1 VHLDPR
7 HLATLEAV
15 VRLGSFSAAATS
27 LGYTQSAV
35 SQQIGE
41 LERRTGLRVL
51 DRRPIRPTAA
61 GRVLLQAEIG
71 LRQTLVAAATELR
84 ALEDGVSG
92 SIRVGAFVSAGASFV
107 PDALARLHADRP
119 GLELT
124 LVEVETG
131 AAHEALLRGDLD
143 LAVTYD
149 YDRFPQPVPDGLVRR
164 LLLRDPV
171 RIVLPVGHR
180 LTAQT
185 SLRLTDPDPDEWI
198 ATPVTAPGHELL
210 GEQHTIVSAE
220 ATISFHGDDFRTAT
234 RLVAANLGVALL
246 PTLALA
252 EVSAAVT
259 SRPLDDSPLTRFV
272 YSCRLDT
279 RRVPSAVQRL
289 ETHLDHAAAN
299 IAKPSDGA

>member
-1 VHLDPR
+1 LDPR

-35 SQQIGE
+35 SQQIAE

-51 DRRPIRPTAA
+51 DRRPVRPTAA
-61 GRVLLQAEIG
+61 GRVLLQAEVG
-71 LRQTLVAAATELR
+71 LRQTLVAAATELQ
-84 ALEDGVSG
+84 ALDEGVSG
-92 SIRVGAFVSAGASFV
+92 SLRVGAFVSAGASFV
-107 PDALARLHADRP
+107 PDALARLHADHP

-131 AAHEALLRGDLD
+131 AAHDALLRGDLD

-180 LTAQT
+180 LTAHT
-185 SLRLTDPDPDEWI
+185 TLRLTDPDPHEWI
-198 ATPVTAPGHELL
+198 ATPVTAPGQLL
-210 GEQHTIVSAE
+210 GELGTIVSAE
-220 ATISFHGDDFRTAT
+220 ATVSFHGDDFRTAT
-234 RLVAANLGVALL
+234 QLVAANLGVALL

-259 SRPLDDSPLTRFV
+259 SRPLADSPLTRFV

-279 RRVPSAVQRL
+279 RRVPTAVQRL

-299 IAKPSDGA
+299 TAAPRNE